1 MHRPHLH
8 ISICLCA
15 PPPRSCALQ
24 QPSDILIHDK
34 RDAGSRKHPDDVRG
48 QAAIEPSYAFVRP
61 GVCDRGWDGTV
72 VGAREHRVVLLTFV
86 SCFFLLFF
94 FLRAPPCIVHETGKD
109 DLPESVN
116 GSLGMGMLRITP
128 RVSTRRT

>member
-1 MHRPHLH
+1 MHCPHLH

-15 PPPRSCALQ
+15 PPPRGSALQ

-48 QAAIEPSYAFVRP
+48 QAAIKPCYAFVRP
-61 GVCDRGWDGTV
+61 GVSDRGWDGAV

-86 SCFFLLFF
+86 SRLFSVVPS
-94 FLRAPPCIVHETGKD
+94 LRV
-109 DLPESVN
+109 L
-116 GSLGMGMLRITP
+116 
-128 RVSTRRT
+128 